1 MVLVGIGMLVV
12 GVLLGGILIYLW
24 VRPKPEPA
32 PDPQPP
38 EPPPERQRRVTRE
51 MDTVAFEDVFDSWLG
66 ERPTNHRW
74 RATGGGLFQ
83 TRTITVTRVGPRPA
97 TPGTPAPGSATAP
110 SVPSV
115 QAQPSVTLFD
125 HLSKEDDLL

>member
-66 ERPTNHRW
+66 ERPSVEGNGWRSVPNQNHNCYQ
-74 RATGGGLFQ
+74 GG
-83 TRTITVTRVGPRPA
+83 A
-97 TPGTPAPGSATAP
+97 TPGHTRHTSTRFRNGPVSPVSSSSTV
-110 SVPSV
+110 SHVV
-115 QAQPSVTLFD
+115 
-125 HLSKEDDLL
+125 